1 MFFLL
6 NVKFN
11 FCYLELEACQAPTQ
25 LSKIIF
31 EFEFEYFHE
40 ISYLTLVLFVDVIV
54 SAPGAQLAA
63 FLDRSKKGRPSQKRV
78 NNIDL

>member
-1 MFFLL
+1 LAIHA
-6 NVKFN
+6 VSGEER
-11 FCYLELEACQAPTQ
+11 CP
-25 LSKIIF
+25 
-31 EFEFEYFHE
+31 
-40 ISYLTLVLFVDVIV
+40 LVLFVDVIV